1 MPEHVERRLRAL
13 VADRLGVGEH
23 ELERHVSL
31 RDDLAVDSL
40 DLVEVAVAIEEA
52 WDVTLPD
59 RLLAQVRTYG
69 ELAQATIDLVLRRRR
84 LAPRQGRALE
94 AVSVRARILPAAG
107 TQRAALERTELLT
120 PYMIESI
127 GEETLR
133 AGPGAQLQ
141 LTLPAHCDDAAVH
154 KVRERFAWLGN
165 RQVEVRVSRAR
176 TTSRLDVQGRLD
188 ALEA

>member
-1 MPEHVERRLRAL
+1 MAEHVERRLRAL
-13 VADRLGVGEH
+13 VAERLGVGEH
-23 ELERHVSL
+23 ELERNVSL

-69 ELAQATIDLVLRRRR
+69 ELAAATMDLVLRRRR
-84 LAPRQGRALE
+84 QAPRHARPLE
-94 AVSVRARILPAAG
+94 AVSVRARILPPLGSSKAP
-107 TQRAALERTELLT
+107 LERTEMLT
-120 PYMIESI
+120 PYTIESL
-127 GEETLR
+127 GEDTLR

-141 LTLPAHCDDAAVH
+141 LTLPAHCDDAAVL
-154 KVRERFAWLGN
+154 KVRDRFAWLGE
-165 RQVEVRVSRAR
+165 RHIEVRVSRAR
-176 TTSRLDVQGRLD
+176 VPAQLDVQGRLD

>member
-1 MPEHVERRLRAL
+1 MAEHVERRLRAL
-13 VADRLGVGEH
+13 VAERLGVGEH
-23 ELERHVSL
+23 ELERNVSL

-69 ELAQATIDLVLRRRR
+69 ELAAATIDLILRRRR
-84 LAPRQGRALE
+84 QAPRHARPLE
-94 AVSVRARILPAAG
+94 AMSVRARIVPALSSA
-107 TQRAALERTELLT
+107 RAPLERNEMLT

-127 GEETLR
+127 GEDTLR
-133 AGPGAQLQ
+133 AGPGSQLQ

-154 KVRERFAWLGN
+154 KVRDRFAWLGE
-165 RQVEVRVSRAR
+165 RQIEVRVSRAR
-176 TTSRLDVQGRLD
+176 VAAQLDVQARLD

>member
-1 MPEHVERRLRAL
+1 MAEHVERRLRAL
-13 VADRLGVGEH
+13 VAEQLGVGEH
-23 ELERHVSL
+23 ELEANASL

-69 ELAQATIDLVLRRRR
+69 ELASATIDLVLRRHRKT
-84 LAPRQGRALE
+84 PRHARPLE
-94 AVSVRARILPAAG
+94 AVSVRARILPPLG
-107 TQRAALERTELLT
+107 STRAALERTEMLT
-120 PYMIESI
+120 PYTIESL
-127 GEETLR
+127 GEDTLR

-154 KVRERFAWLGN
+154 KVRDRFAWLGE
-165 RQVEVRVSRAR
+165 RQIEVRVARAR
-176 TTSRLDVQGRLD
+176 VPAQLDVQGRLD